1 MKCAEGDR
9 KELIVHPGKETVPH
23 LPGCRFCECDD
34 SNVGR
39 ICMMDFDQIP
49 YPFDRCKGLTG
60 TRTGKDQCRSG
71 IVGNRP
77 LLLFVFLQKIL
88 LFMPAPKVR
97 FPCGFWT
104 KIPLCQGFP

>member
-1 MKCAEGDR
+1 
-9 KELIVHPGKETVPH
+9 
-23 LPGCRFCECDD
+23 
-34 SNVGR
+34 
-39 ICMMDFDQIP
+39 MMDFDQIP

-60 TRTGKDQCRSG
+60 TRQPARISAGLG

-77 LLLFVFLQKIL
+77 LLLFVCLQKIL

>member
-1 MKCAEGDR
+1 
-9 KELIVHPGKETVPH
+9 
-23 LPGCRFCECDD
+23 
-34 SNVGR
+34 
-39 ICMMDFDQIP
+39 MMDFNQIP

-77 LLLFVFLQKIL
+77 LLLFVCLQKIL
-88 LFMPAPKVR
+88 LFMPAPKVQ